1 MRWNWQLPQWPHF
14 RFQTAVLAS
23 REAAFLQGAGVVVGT
38 VRHLP
43 DDEHLQLVIELISTE
58 ALKTSEIEGELLD
71 RDSVQSS
78 LRRKFGL
85 QVDARRVAP
94 AERGIAEMLV
104 DLYRGHASPLTQ
116 DMLFAWHRLLLQ
128 GRTDLQVGQWRSGS
142 EPMQVVSGPIHTPKV
157 HFEAPPADA
166 VPAEMA
172 LFCQWF
178 NDTAP
183 GGPAALP
190 ALARAGL
197 AHLYFECIHP
207 FEDGNGRIG
216 RAIAEKALAQGTGQP
231 SLVALS
237 LMIERQRQQYY
248 RELELANKA
257 LEADRWLG
265 WFADTVLSAQG
276 HTLRWLEFLI
286 AKARL
291 FDRLRGQINPRQEKA
306 LLRMFREGP
315 EGFRGGLSAGNY
327 QSITGAPPAT
337 ARRDLVELV
346 ALGALW
352 RTGMLRGTRYWLAL
366 DPGGKGSD
374 DAPGA

>member
-1 MRWNWQLPQWPHF
+1 
-14 RFQTAVLAS
+14 
-23 REAAFLQGAGVVVGT
+23 
-38 VRHLP
+38 
-43 DDEHLQLVIELISTE
+43 
-58 ALKTSEIEGELLD
+58 
-71 RDSVQSS
+71 
-78 LRRKFGL
+78 
-85 QVDARRVAP
+85 
-94 AERGIAEMLV
+94 MLV
-104 DLYRGHASPLTQ
+104 DLYRTHAPPLTQ

-291 FDRLRGQINPRQEKA
+291 FDRLRGATWSNWSCWEHYGVPACCAAPGTGWHWTR
-306 LLRMFREGP
+306 
-315 EGFRGGLSAGNY
+315 AGR
-327 QSITGAPPAT
+327 AAT
-337 ARRDLVELV
+337 
-346 ALGALW
+346 
-352 RTGMLRGTRYWLAL
+352 TRPGR
-366 DPGGKGSD
+366 DPGS
-374 DAPGA
+374 ATPAFSLPRRRLEVSRCPASRRSRRVR

>member
-14 RFQTAVLAS
+14 RFQPAGLAA
-23 REAAFLQGAGVVVGT
+23 REAGFLQGSGVIVGT

-78 LRRKFGL
+78 LRRQFGL

-94 AERGIAEMLV
+94 AERGIAEMLG

-128 GRTDLQVGQWRSGS
+128 GRTDLQVGQWRSGP
-142 EPMQVVSGPIHTPKV
+142 EPMQVVSGPVHAPKV
-157 HFEAPPADA
+157 HFEAPPAGA

-172 LFCQWF
+172 RFCQWF

-183 GGPAALP
+183 GGPSALP

-257 LEADRWLG
+257 LEADRWLD

-286 AKARL
+286 GKARL
-291 FDRLRGQINPRQEKA
+291 LDRLRGRINPRQEKA
-306 LLRMFREGP
+306 LLRMLREGP

-337 ARRDLVELV
+337 ARRDLVDLV
-346 ALGALW
+346 VLGALR
-352 RTGMLRGTRYWLAL
+352 RTGVLRGTRYWLAF
-366 DPGGKGSD
+366 DAGGKGSD
-374 DAPGA
+374 EAPGA